1 MAEKRFPPFK
11 GKPPVPVGTPDEIAE
26 VLTWDVREPETR
38 PDVGIHVTPA
48 PPAAT
53 PPNRLVVLGDS
64 LSHGFKSFAIA
75 DTDHSWPAIVARY
88 AGFAGFRYP
97 KYPGPSDCQGLPFN
111 LEGAI
116 RQLEVN
122 MPGSLVDVP
131 GDVEFAIRLRA
142 VMDDVEDYWERGDG
156 ADLVEKAAVPGPPN
170 HNLAVWGWDIRD
182 ALGLTVGRLR
192 TKVGKA
198 PGRRD
203 DLLKQIP
210 SAAGERSA
218 LLTLAGGA
226 VDDTAI
232 TLARSLGKEGSPG
245 IETLVV
251 ALGSNNLLGTV
262 LNFTVD
268 WSGPDFQD
276 LEAKNKYNAWR
287 PSHFATEYDAL
298 LDEVRTIDA
307 QHVIFV
313 TVPHV
318 TIAPMVRGVGE
329 KMPGD
334 RYFARYTR
342 PWITDEVFRA
352 NRHPCLTGD
361 QLRVLDFAVDRYNDH
376 IVSRVAEGRR
386 QNRDWLVCDL
396 AGIID
401 RLAYRRYLVDDEA
414 QPPWWTPY
422 ILPDAYLA
430 LSPKPDNR
438 FFGSDHLGRF
448 KGGLVAL
455 DGVHPT
461 TIGYGVFAREI
472 MKVMAAAQADLAQ
485 PEPAFDELVA
495 EDTLISS
502 PPGRIASVLTFV
514 ELANRGVDLYDAL
527 SHKPPV

>member
-1 MAEKRFPPFK
+1 MAEKRFPPA
-11 GKPPVPVGTPDEIAE
+11 GKPPVPPGTPDEIAD
-26 VLTWDVREPETR
+26 VLTWDVRQPETR
-38 PDVGIHVTPA
+38 PDVGIPVTLP
-48 PPAAT
+48 PPAET

-75 DTDHSWPAIVARY
+75 DTALSWPAIVARY
-88 AGFAGFRYP
+88 AGFADFRYP
-97 KYPGPSDCQGLPFN
+97 KYPGPSRCPGLPFN
-111 LEGAI
+111 LEGAV
-116 RQLEVN
+116 RELEGA
-122 MPGSLVDVP
+122 MPGSLIDAAA
-131 GDVEFAIRLRA
+131 DVELAIRLRA
-142 VMDDVEDYWERGDG
+142 LMDDVEDYWERGDG
-156 ADLVEKAAVPGPPN
+156 ADMVEKAAVPGPPN

-182 ALGLTVGRLR
+182 ALGLTVGLLR
-192 TKVGKA
+192 DKVAQA

-226 VDDTAI
+226 VDDTVI
-232 TLARSLGKEGSPG
+232 TLARGLGGEGRPG

-262 LNFTVD
+262 LNFHVD
-268 WSGPDFQD
+268 WSGPDFRD
-276 LEAKNKYNAWR
+276 LDAKNKYNAWL
-287 PSHFATEYDAL
+287 PSHFASEYDAL
-298 LDEVRTIDA
+298 LDEVRAIDA

-376 IVSRVAEGRR
+376 IVSRVAEGRN
-386 QNRDWLVCDL
+386 QDRDWRVFDL
-396 AGIID
+396 AGMID
-401 RLAYRRYLVDDEA
+401 RLAYRRYLIDDEA

-422 ILPDAYLA
+422 RLPDPYLA
-430 LSPKPDNR
+430 LSPQPDNR
-438 FFGSDHLGRF
+438 FFGSDHFGRF

-461 TIGYGVFAREI
+461 TIGYGLVAHEI
-472 MKVMAAAQADLAQ
+472 MKVMAGAGVDMTHSQ
-485 PEPAFDELVA
+485 PAFDELVA

-527 SHKPPV
+527 THKPPV